1 MIHRRTLLA
10 AGALAPILPAAARVP
25 AAARSDRYDPWV
37 EISASALA
45 HNVGEITRQARV
57 PLWAC
62 VKAHGFNLD
71 EVNVARSIDAAPGTA
86 GYMVTRAEEAFRLA
100 QAGLRKPV
108 LMMAPC
114 DDATAVDLARAGVR
128 LAVTG
133 SDDAARMARL
143 FARTRRPLRVHWDI
157 DTGIHRQGL
166 MWWQAAE
173 RCAEL
178 WRTGAVR
185 VEGTA
190 SYFIGGKQGETP
202 PYAADLKQLDRFEQ
216 VIAALRAAAIPVGQ
230 RHFVSS
236 TNYFGTPQ
244 GYYDAVRCGA
254 LLYGGYPTAA
264 ERAAGLIDLRS
275 TYQLKARVAQITLVK
290 AGEAVGYAGETPV
303 ARDTWAAMLLVGT
316 IDGYR
321 PKPGLGGALLNGRF
335 RPAATITGTQMTILL
350 GERPDAALGD
360 EAIVLGSAPEV
371 RPETV
376 HRSEAWANYVF
387 RPTLKKQMIA

>member
-1 MIHRRTLLA
+1 MIDRRLLLA
-10 AGALAPILPAAARVP
+10 AGALAPLAPALARVP
-25 AAARSDRYDPWV
+25 ATARSDRFDPWL

-45 HNVGEITRQARV
+45 HNVSEITRHARV

-71 EVNVARSIDAAPGTA
+71 EVNVARSIDRNPGTA

-100 QAGLRKPV
+100 QAKLREPI

-114 DDATAVDLARAGVR
+114 DDETAAGLVAMGVR
-128 LAVTG
+128 LAITG
-133 SDDAARMARL
+133 SDDAARIIRL
-143 FARTRRPLRVHWDI
+143 AAKAKRPVRAHWDI
-157 DTGIHRQGL
+157 DTGIHRQGVL
-166 MWWQAAE
+166 WWQAAE
-173 RCAEL
+173 RCQAM
-178 WRTGAVR
+178 WQTGKLTI
-185 VEGTA
+185 EGTA

-202 PYAADLKQLDRFEQ
+202 PFADDLKQLERFGQ
-216 VIAALRAAAIPVGQ
+216 VTAALAAAGVPVGQ
-230 RHFVSS
+230 RHLVSS

-244 GYYDAVRCGA
+244 AYFDAVRCGA

-264 ERAAGLIDLRS
+264 ERASGLIDLRQS
-275 TYQLKARVAQITLVK
+275 YRFKARIAQITLVK

-303 ARDTWAAMLLVGT
+303 ARDTWAAMLLAGT

-321 PKPGLGGALLNGRF
+321 PKPGKGGAIVNGRF

-350 GERPDAALGD
+350 GDQPDAALGD
-360 EAIVLGSAPEV
+360 EAVLIGPEEAV

-387 RPTLKKQMIA
+387 RPTLRKVMVA